1 MFTRKSIIQK
11 TMQVG
16 GWTLIS
22 RCLGIVREILQVRY
36 MGASALS
43 DAFITAWK
51 VPNSLRKIFAEGA
64 LSAAFVPSIVQT
76 IRKEGRQAI
85 NGLMSLGFVV
95 FEGMVLLLCV
105 IAMTYADT
113 FVALI
118 APGFSIEQIRAG
130 AQFLHILMPFI
141 FLISTS
147 ALLAGPLQAIGHFFI
162 PAFGPVLLNIVYIL
176 GLIVCLTFNFPITVL
191 CWFIL
196 AGGLLQLVAHIVVYI
211 KHHFGFGG
219 ISKRDVKKF
228 GWVLLRFIPCLL
240 SMSVMELGLF
250 IDTSFAS
257 LLSKG
262 TVSLIYYANR
272 FMGIPL
278 GVFAVALSTILLPHF
293 SRVSSYAP
301 KRLGFYL
308 LEATKL
314 VAWVTVPIAITMMF
328 LAKKIFITLLVSD
341 KFSLAQAHEA
351 GAILIASL
359 LGLFFFAINKILLN
373 VYYSLHH
380 TVIPAI
386 IAVGAVTT
394 NIFLNWFL
402 ISYLQ
407 AVGLALATTVAAI
420 LQTLFLYGILYFFGI
435 NLYLTHLLAF
445 CIKYVGQI
453 IVVGIGFIA
462 TYWTIITLFS
472 LGSLS
477 FFIDSIGFWLWVG
490 PLSGLFMLTLYVTRT
505 WFGIRVLF
513 LEGE

>member
-1 MFTRKSIIQK
+1 
-11 TMQVG
+11 MQVG
-16 GWTLIS
+16 GFTLIS

-76 IRKEGRQAI
+76 VRKEGRQAI

-95 FEGMVLLLCV
+95 FEGMVLLLCMLV
-105 IAMTYADT
+105 MTYADT

-118 APGFSIEQIRAG
+118 APGFSIEQICAS
-130 AQFLHILMPFI
+130 AQFLRILMPFI

-147 ALLAGPLQAIGHFFI
+147 ALLAAPLQAVGHFFVA
-162 PAFGPVLLNIVYIL
+162 AFGPVILNIVYIL

-196 AGGLLQLVAHIVVYI
+196 VGGVLQLVAHVAVYI
-211 KHHFGFGG
+211 QYQFGFGG
-219 ISKRDVKKF
+219 ISKQDFKKF
-228 GWVLLRFIPCLL
+228 GWVLIRFIPCLL

-262 TVSLIYYANR
+262 SVSLIYYANR

-314 VAWVTVPIAITMMF
+314 VAWVTVPITITMM
-328 LAKKIFITLLVSD
+328 LLSKKIFITLLVSD
-341 KFSLAQAHEA
+341 KFSLLQAHEA
-351 GAILIASL
+351 GTILIAFL
-359 LGLFFFAINKILLN
+359 IGLFFFAINKILLN
-373 VYYSLHH
+373 VYYSLHQ
-380 TVIPAI
+380 TVIPAV
-386 IAVGAVTT
+386 IAVGSVAT
-394 NIFLNWFL
+394 NIFLNWLL
-402 ISYLQ
+402 IDYLQ
-407 AVGLALATTVAAI
+407 AVGLALATTIAAI
-420 LQTLFLYGILYFFGI
+420 LQTIFLYGILHYFGL
-435 NLYLTHLLAF
+435 NLYLTNMLAF
-445 CIKYVGQI
+445 CMKYITQMTMIGAI
-453 IVVGIGFIA
+453 FMGIYWIVVRILLHF
-462 TYWTIITLFS
+462 
-472 LGSLS
+472 SLS
-477 FFIDSIGFWLWVG
+477 FFVDSIGFWLWVG
-490 PLSGLFMLTLYVTRT
+490 PLCGSFMLTLYVTRA
-505 WFGIRVLF
+505 WFGVRILF

>member
-1 MFTRKSIIQK
+1 MFTRKSIMQK

-16 GWTLIS
+16 GSTLIS
-22 RCLGIVREILQVRY
+22 RCLGIIREILQVRY

-85 NGLMSLGFVV
+85 NGLMSLGFLV
-95 FEGMVLLLCV
+95 FEGMVLLLCYF
-105 IAMTYADT
+105 AMTHADT

-130 AQFLHILMPFI
+130 AQFLRILMPFI

-176 GLIVCLTFNFPITVL
+176 GLVVCLSFNLPIAVL

-196 AGGLLQLVAHIVVYI
+196 AGGLLQLVAHIAAYI

-219 ISKRDVKKF
+219 ITKQDFKKF

-240 SMSVMELGLF
+240 SMSVMEVGLF

-262 TVSLIYYANR
+262 SVSLIYYANR

-278 GVFAVALSTILLPHF
+278 GVFAVAFSTILLPHF

-301 KRLGFYL
+301 KRLGFYM

-314 VAWVTVPIAITMMF
+314 VAWVTIPMTITMM
-328 LAKKIFITLLVSD
+328 LLSKKIFITLLVSD
-341 KFSLAQAHEA
+341 KFSLAQADEA

-359 LGLFFFAINKILLN
+359 IGLFFFATNKILLN

-386 IAVGAVTT
+386 IAVGSVAI
-394 NIFLNWFL
+394 NYFLNLLL
-402 ISYLQ
+402 IDHLQ

-435 NLYLTHLLAF
+435 SLYLTHLLAF

-453 IVVGIGFIA
+453 VVVGIGFIGI
-462 TYWTIITLFS
+462 YWTIITFLS
-472 LGSLS
+472 LIPFS
-477 FFIDSIGFWLWVG
+477 FFVNSIGFWLWVG
-490 PLSGLFMLTLYVTRT
+490 PLCGLFMLTLYVTRS
-505 WFGIRVLF
+505 WFGVRILF